1 MPATATLT
9 STTLAQ
15 AVNASDLRIKLA
27 STSGVYPGL
36 SLYISAIS
44 GSGELVRVVRLE
56 PDPWV
61 TVTRGVDGSKAQGHS
76 AGETVYIGR
85 ADQFYCCPPMGR
97 PDAAI
102 PVSPYID
109 VQAGRVYFAQG
120 DTTPSATADRW
131 WSEQTNTRT
140 SGPLGVR
147 TTTLDPT
154 SST

>member
-1 MPATATLT
+1 MPATVTLS

-15 AVNASDLRIKLA
+15 AVNGSDIRIKLT
-27 STSGVYPGL
+27 STTGVLPGL
-36 SLYISAIS
+36 RLFISAIG
-44 GSGELVRVVRLE
+44 GSGELVRVVKLE

-61 TVTRGVDGSKAQGHS
+61 TVARGVDGSKAQAHS
-76 AGETVYIGR
+76 AGDTVYIGR

-120 DTTPSATADRW
+120 DTTPSTTADRW
-131 WSEQTNTRT
+131 WSEVTNTRT

-147 TTTLDPT
+147 SSTLDPT